1 MARYARE
8 FAGERRTRHFSFQ
21 LTPYERSEL
30 ERQAKSA
37 SLTLADFVRL
47 RCLSPRPNATTPL
60 RLSNDVARLLAFE
73 LARVGTNLNQ
83 LAKHAN
89 TTGDMPDREALAA
102 TLDRIVKA
110 TEALTGL

>member
-37 SLTLADFVRL
+37 SLSLADFVRL
-47 RCLSPRPNATTPL
+47 RTLSQRPNATTPL
-60 RLSNDVARLLAFE
+60 RLSNDVARQIAFE

-89 TTGDMPDREALAA
+89 TVGEMPARDALAE
-102 TLDRIVKA
+102 TLNQIVKA
-110 TEALTGL
+110 TEALTRL